1 MINPKIIQIFTEI
14 SEMLEVLGE
23 NVFRV
28 RAYQRAAEVVRSLGE
43 DLEEMHL
50 RKDQSIEKLP
60 GIGPDLHAKIV
71 EIVETGN
78 CEMHARL
85 LKKLG
90 PGILNILRIRGIG
103 PKKVKLFMEQLDIRN
118 LDQLLAAG
126 ESGALACLPGMGEK
140 SQAAILEAAKQMT
153 HLQERIPYKTALKRA
168 TDCVKFLETC
178 ESVEQVTFAGSLRRK
193 RETIGDIDI
202 VVTGKDWAA
211 IMSYFLTY
219 PKIKQI
225 LAAGETK
232 SSIVT
237 EDNMQIDLR
246 VVEAE
251 SFGAALFYFTGPK
264 HFNIHVR
271 TLALKRGW
279 KINEYGLF
287 DGTKKIAGETEE
299 EMFEALDLPY
309 LSPAER
315 EDFK

>member
-28 RAYQRAAEVVRSLGE
+28 RAYQRAAEVIRSLGE
-43 DLEEMHL
+43 DLEVMHS
-50 RKDQSIEKLP
+50 RDDQSIEKLP

-71 EIVETGN
+71 EIVETGE
-78 CEMHARL
+78 CEMHSRL

-103 PKKVKLFMEQLDIRN
+103 PKKVKLFMEHLDIRN
-118 LDQLLAAG
+118 LDQLMAAA
-126 ESGALACLPGMGEK
+126 ESGVLAVLPGMGEK
-140 SQAAILEAAKQMT
+140 SQAGILEAAAQMT
-153 HLQERIPYKTALKRA
+153 HLQERIPYAKALKRA
-168 TDCVKFLETC
+168 EDCVRFLEKC
-178 ESVEQVTFAGSLRRK
+178 GSVKKVTYAGSLRRK
-193 RETIGDIDI
+193 SETIGDIDI
-202 VVTGKDWAA
+202 VATGKDLEA
-211 IMSYFLTY
+211 IMVYFLTY
-219 PKIKQI
+219 PKIKQV
-225 LAAGETK
+225 LSAGETK

-246 VVEAE
+246 VVEGE

-264 HFNIHVR
+264 HFNIYVR

-287 DGTKKIAGETEE
+287 DGTKKIAGRTEE
-299 EMFEALDLPY
+299 EMFENLGLPY
-309 LSPAER
+309 LSAEKR
-315 EDFK
+315 EER